1 MFARRHEPVLG
12 DFECLTVSFPDPKRP
27 TYHLVYPG
35 KGHMRS
41 QPTIPI
47 QPRKPMPAGP
57 PFPILE
63 SKLAPAPERPGIV
76 PRGNL
81 LDRLEASAAT
91 PVVAISAPAGYGKT
105 ILAAEWAEQDRRPFV
120 WLSIDRHDNDP
131 TVLLTYLAVG
141 LDRVEPIDPGV
152 FRALASRAASI
163 THTIL
168 PPLAT
173 ALSSKALPV
182 VVVLDDVQLLHDQEG
197 LDALAVL
204 VDHLPQGSQL
214 AVISRDEPPL
224 PMARWRAEG
233 RLAEVGPGDLA
244 MNPAEAGRLLAAVR
258 VELADGE
265 VAELTRRTEGWPVA
279 LYLAALSMKAQHPRN
294 GTGVGLSG
302 RERFLVDYLQSALL
316 AGLSPTQVQFLTR
329 TAVLDRLSGPLCDAV
344 LATTGSAAMLES
356 LERSNLLVVPLDRQ
370 RTWYRY
376 HQLFQELLRGQLERS
391 EPELVRELTRR
402 AAQWCAQHGLAE
414 AAIGYAMDA
423 GDADLV
429 ARGVEQAAIGVY
441 RSGRLATVQRW
452 FDWFDDHELIQHYPA
467 VAMLG
472 AWIQALGGHAAA
484 AERWAA
490 AAERGSYEGLL
501 PDGSS
506 IDGWRALL
514 RAKLCRHGVAQMRAD
529 AELAL
534 TLIPVGSLWRAPAQ
548 LLVGISRLL
557 GGDLAVA
564 DGLLAEAV
572 EVAQDAGATLAASV
586 ALAERA
592 LLAIGR
598 QDWRDAAA
606 LVAQARSL
614 VGTAHLEACVTSVVV
629 YAAAA
634 RVAIHQGDRDQA
646 EQDLARA
653 RQLRPQAT
661 HALPYYAVQARLEL
675 IRAYLALGDVA
686 DARTVLAE
694 VDDLLRWRP
703 DLGILPDQANQLR
716 SQLDHIG
723 TDAIAMSS
731 LTMAER
737 RLLPLLP
744 THHSFREIGQHLH
757 LSQHTVKS
765 QALSVYRKLG
775 VSSRGQAIQRART
788 LGLLAA

>member
-1 MFARRHEPVLG
+1 
-12 DFECLTVSFPDPKRP
+12 
-27 TYHLVYPG
+27 
-35 KGHMRS
+35 MRS

-47 QPRKPMPAGP
+47 QPRKPIPAGP

-63 SKLAPAPERPGIV
+63 AKLAPALGRPGIV
-76 PRGNL
+76 PRANL
-81 LDRLEASAAT
+81 LDWLEASAGT
-91 PVVAISAPAGYGKT
+91 PVVAICAPAGYGKT
-105 ILAAEWAEQDRRPFV
+105 VLAAEWAKRDRRPFV

-131 TVLLTYLAVG
+131 AVLLTYLAMG
-141 LDRVEPIDPGV
+141 LDRVEPIDPAV
-152 FRALASRAASI
+152 FAALASRGASI
-163 THTIL
+163 THTVL

-173 ALSSKALPV
+173 AMSSKALPV
-182 VVVLDDVQLLHDQEG
+182 VVVLDDVHVLHDQEG
-197 LDALAVL
+197 RDALAVL

-214 AVISRDEPPL
+214 VVISRDEPPL

-233 RLAEVGPGDLA
+233 RLAELGQGELA
-244 MNPAEAGRLLAAVR
+244 MGPVEAGLLLRAAR
-258 VELADGE
+258 VELPDPE

-279 LYLAALSMKAQHPRN
+279 LYLAALSIRAQHPRN
-294 GTGVGLSG
+294 GAGVGLSG
-302 RERFLVDYLQSALL
+302 EDRFLVDYLRSVLL
-316 AGLSPTQVQFLTR
+316 AGLSPTEVQFLTR

-344 LATTGSAAMLES
+344 LGTTGSGAVLAS
-356 LERSNLLVVPLDRQ
+356 LERANLLVVPLDRQ
-370 RTWYRY
+370 REWYRY
-376 HQLFQELLRGQLERS
+376 HPLFRELLCGQLERH
-391 EPELVRELTRR
+391 EPELVHQLLLR
-402 AAQWCAQHGLAE
+402 AARWCQRHGLPE

-429 ARGVEQAAIGVY
+429 ARGVERAAIGVY

-452 FDWFDDHELIQHYPA
+452 FDWFDDHGLIQQYPA

-472 AWIQALGGHAAA
+472 AWVQALGGHAAA

-490 AAERGSYEGLL
+490 AAEQGSYEGML
-501 PDGSS
+501 PDGSAS

-514 RAKLCRHGVAQMRAD
+514 RAKLCRHGVTQMRAD

-548 LLVGISRLL
+548 LLAGISHLL
-557 GGDLAVA
+557 AGDLAVA

-572 EVAQDAGATLAASV
+572 EVAQDTGATLAASV

-592 LLAIGR
+592 ILAIGR
-598 QDWRDAAA
+598 QDWQDAAA
-606 LVAQARSL
+606 LVEQARSV
-614 VGTAHLEACVTSVVV
+614 VGTAHLEACVTSIVL
-629 YAAAA
+629 YAAGA
-634 RVAIHQGDRDQA
+634 RVAIHQRDRAQA
-646 EQDLARA
+646 DQDLARA
-653 RQLRPQAT
+653 QLLQPQAT

-675 IRAYLALGDVA
+675 IRAYLALTDVA
-686 DARTVLAE
+686 AAQTVVRE

-703 DLGILPDQANQLR
+703 DLGTLPDQADQLR
-716 SQLDHIG
+716 SQLDHLRGELIG
-723 TDAIAMSS
+723 ASS
-731 LTMAER
+731 LTVAEL

-765 QALSVYRKLG
+765 QALSIYRKLG
-775 VSSRGQAIQRART
+775 ASSRGQAVQRART